1 MHNNTDLGYVNHLFP
16 LDHQQC
22 HDHMLF
28 QIAVGFQK
36 LNHQFRVFIRLLIVD
51 PAGNLFSP
59 YGHGLGLARL
69 KKLGH
74 LTFGVVG
81 QAVDLASQ

>member
-28 QIAVGFQK
+28 QIAVGFHE
-36 LNHQFRVFIRLLIVD
+36 LRHQFSM
-51 PAGNLFSP
+51 LFSLLSTESAGDLFAP
-59 YGHGLGLARL
+59 YGHGLSLARF